1 MANSIA
7 LFKQFVPLLDEV
19 YKEASKTAV
28 LDGRPELVQA
38 GANANELVIPKMTM
52 DGLADYSRNGGY
64 VGGAM
69 NLTNETVT
77 CNFDRG
83 RMFVVD
89 HMDNADTAGV
99 AFGMLAGEFIRTKV
113 VPELDAFRFATYAGA
128 AGVGSG
134 SGTLNDGAA
143 VVAALREAINAMD
156 ADEVPMEDRVL
167 FITSGLLGKVED
179 QDTTKSGKC
188 CAASPTWW
196 RCHKPASI
204 RPFTRTAARW
214 YRRAARRPATR
225 RRAATPRMKAA
236 RTLTLW

>member
-99 AFGMLAGEFIRTKV
+99 AFGMLAGAWPASSSARRWCRNWT
-113 VPELDAFRFATYAGA
+113 LSALRLTRARL
-128 AGVGSG
+128 GSVR
-134 SGTLNDGAA
+134 AA
-143 VVAALREAINAMD
+143 VR
-156 ADEVPMEDRVL
+156 
-167 FITSGLLGKVED
+167 
-179 QDTTKSGKC
+179 
-188 CAASPTWW
+188 
-196 RCHKPASI
+196 
-204 RPFTRTAARW
+204 
-214 YRRAARRPATR
+214 
-225 RRAATPRMKAA
+225 
-236 RTLTLW
+236 